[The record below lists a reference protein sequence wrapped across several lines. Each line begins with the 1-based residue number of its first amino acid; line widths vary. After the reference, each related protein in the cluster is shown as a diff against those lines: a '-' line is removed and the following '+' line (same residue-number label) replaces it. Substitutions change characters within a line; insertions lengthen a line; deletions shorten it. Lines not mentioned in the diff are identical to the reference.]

1 MKRNLLITVL
11 TILTIAAGV
20 TVVYY
25 LLPIILNNM
34 EWIALGFMCIFILML
49 VLCIFLSVYQWIEEL
64 ISDYEWRKERE
75 KDEKSRQEW
84 LDQMATTEKAEV
96 PSDDDLY

>member
-20 TVVYY
+20 TAGYY
-25 LLPIILNNM
+25 LLPIIIDNIN
-34 EWIALGFMCIFILML
+34 WIALGFMCIFILML

-64 ISDYEWRKERE
+64 IIDYEWRKERE
-75 KDEKSRQEW
+75 KDDKSRQEW
-84 LDQMATTEKAEV
+84 LDSIANDEPIDTNI
-96 PSDDDLY
+96 